1 MKRTHFLCLL
11 ALVLLSLFTV
21 WVLWFMGMGALTP
34 EDELQVTLGPALQTQ
49 SAGQAAWC
57 ILPSWPTLQPLVQ
70 LLLDTPAFFA
80 MFWNGCK
87 LAAPQ
92 ILGQLLVAAP
102 AAWVFS
108 KLPFPG
114 RKLLYAVYL
123 ILMVLPF
130 QITMV
135 PNYLVLDMLGLMD
148 THLAVILP
156 GIFSAF
162 PVFIMKKGFDA
173 VPDALLEAAALDG
186 AGPLRCFAV
195 IGLPLGLP
203 GILSALILDGI
214 EAWNAIEQPMLF
226 LRDSADW
233 PLSLYLSE
241 ITVEDLGLAMAASLM
256 MLIPPLLLFLAGQKY
271 LEQGIGLSVSDGND
285 S

>member
-1 MKRTHFLCLL
+1 MKQMRVIYL
-11 ALVLLSLFTV
+11 AALIVLSLFTW
-21 WVLWFMGMGALTP
+21 WVLWFMAMGVLTP
-34 EDELQVTLGPALQTQ
+34 EDELAATIGPALQTQ
-49 SAGQAAWC
+49 GARPAVWC
-57 ILPSWPTLQPLVQ
+57 ILPSWPTLQSLAE
-70 LLLDTPAFFA
+70 LLLDTPMFFT

-92 ILGQLLVAAP
+92 LLGQLLVATP

-114 RKLLYAVYL
+114 RKILYGIYL
-123 ILMVLPF
+123 VLMVLPF

-148 THLAVILP
+148 TPMAVILP
-156 GIFSAF
+156 GVFSAF

-173 VPDALLEAAALDG
+173 VPDTLLEAAALDG
-186 AGPLRCFAV
+186 AGPLRCFFS
-195 IGLPLGLP
+195 IGLPLGVP
-203 GILSALILDGI
+203 GIVSALVLDGI
-214 EAWNAIEQPMLF
+214 EAWNAIEQPMMF
-226 LRDSADW
+226 LRDSANW

-241 ITVEDLGLAMAASLM
+241 IHVEDLGLAMAASLM
-256 MLIPPLLLFLAGQKY
+256 MLAPPLLLFLVGQNA
-271 LEQGIGLSVSDGND
+271 LEQGIGRSISTGED